1 MKTEERK
8 SMEEGNATDSSSK
21 KGAGAL
27 KGLRIQSLS
36 LWLVAMTLMIS
47 VLIGIGIIQVMK
59 DYYELADRTREYV
72 FSQED
77 ARDLLFGS
85 NYLTDQARLYA
96 VTRDSIYA
104 KAYFT
109 EVHET
114 RRRDLA
120 LEALEGHLRG
130 RNEEVLNASKE
141 AMDLSNALMTLEIH
155 SMKLAALSAG
165 EDMDSLAQEIQDYQL
180 TGEELSWTAEQQADA
195 SVGLM
200 FGEEY
205 RSMKGQ
211 IEEKMSNVTQSV
223 IEICEREQEE
233 SERTMKNALI
243 RQSIYT
249 VLVVILVVISYIMI
263 AILIL
268 RPIRIYVNCIKNN
281 NFLEITGAYEFK
293 YLAATYNNVYEMT
306 KEQQNMLR
314 QKAERD
320 ALTGLL
326 NRQAFEQLKAQL
338 RISTEQLAFLI
349 IDVDVF
355 KSINDTYGHDVGD
368 QALIKVARLLDEN
381 FRKAD
386 YVLRIGGDE
395 FAVIMEK
402 TGPDRKQV
410 ISDKVNAINEILQ
423 HPEDEAVF
431 PKYSVSVGIAFSE
444 KGFHDN
450 LFQETDQALYHTKE
464 NGRCG
469 YTFYDDLKS

>member
-1 MKTEERK
+1 MTEEK
-8 SMEEGNATDSSSK
+8 KTGLPEEKNTGV
-21 KGAGAL
+21 L
-27 KGLRIQSLS
+27 KGFRIQSLS
-36 LWLVAMTLMIS
+36 LWLVAFTLIIS
-47 VLIGIGIIQVMK
+47 VLIGIGIVQVME
-59 DYYELADRTREYV
+59 DYYELAQRTREYV
-72 FSQED
+72 FAQED

-96 VTRDSIYA
+96 VTKDHVYA
-104 KAYFT
+104 EAYFT

-120 LEALEGHLRG
+120 LEALEVHLRE
-130 RNEEVLNASKE
+130 RNEDALNTSKE
-141 AMDLSNALMTLEIH
+141 AMELSNALMVLEIH

-165 EDMDSLAQEIQDYQL
+165 EDMGSLAREIQDYQL
-180 TGEELSWTAEQQADA
+180 TEEELSWTAQQQADA
-195 SVGLM
+195 SMELV

-205 RSMKGQ
+205 RTMKGQ
-211 IEEKMSNVTQSV
+211 IEAKMSDVTRSV
-223 IEICEREQEE
+223 IEICERDQAE
-233 SERTMKNALI
+233 SEGTIKNALI

-249 VLVVILVVISYIMI
+249 VLVVILVIFSYIMI
-263 AILIL
+263 AVLIL

-306 KEQQNMLR
+306 MEQQNMLR
-314 QKAERD
+314 KKAERD

-326 NRQAFEQLKAQL
+326 NRQAFEQLKSQL
-338 RISTEQLAFLI
+338 RISSEPLAFLI

-355 KSINDTYGHDVGD
+355 KSINDNYGHDVGD

-381 FRKAD
+381 FRKVD

-402 TGPDRKQV
+402 TGPDKKPIIRSK
-410 ISDKVNAINEILQ
+410 IEAINEILQ

-444 KGFHDN
+444 KGFYDD
-450 LFQETDQALYHTKE
+450 LFQQTDQALYHTKE

-469 YTFYDDLKS
+469 YTFYDEL

>member
-1 MKTEERK
+1 MTEGKKTGLPEEK
-8 SMEEGNATDSSSK
+8 NT
-21 KGAGAL
+21 GAL
-27 KGLRIQSLS
+27 KGFRIQSLS
-36 LWLVAMTLMIS
+36 LWLVAFTLIIS
-47 VLIGIGIIQVMK
+47 VLIGIGIVQVMK
-59 DYYELADRTREYV
+59 DYYELAQRTREYV
-72 FSQED
+72 FAQED

-96 VTRDSIYA
+96 VTKDHDYA
-104 KAYFT
+104 EAYFT
-109 EVHET
+109 EVHEP

-120 LEALEGHLRG
+120 LEALEVHLRG
-130 RNEEVLNASKE
+130 RNEDALNTSKE
-141 AMDLSNALMTLEIH
+141 AMELSNALMVLEIH

-165 EDMDSLAQEIQDYQL
+165 EDMGSLAREIQDYQL
-180 TGEELSWTAEQQADA
+180 TGEELSWTAQQQADA
-195 SVGLM
+195 SIELV

-205 RSMKGQ
+205 RAMKGQ
-211 IEEKMSNVTQSV
+211 IEAKMSDVTRSV
-223 IEICEREQEE
+223 IEICERDQAE
-233 SERTMKNALI
+233 SEGTMKNALI

-249 VLVVILVVISYIMI
+249 VLVVILVIFSYIMI
-263 AILIL
+263 AVLIL

-306 KEQQNMLR
+306 MEQQNMLR
-314 QKAERD
+314 KKAERD

-326 NRQAFEQLKAQL
+326 NRQAFEQLKSQL
-338 RISTEQLAFLI
+338 RISSEPLAFLI

-355 KSINDTYGHDVGD
+355 KSINDNYGHDVGD

-381 FRKAD
+381 FRKVD

-402 TGPDRKQV
+402 TGPDKKPIIRSK
-410 ISDKVNAINEILQ
+410 IEAINEILQ

-444 KGFHDN
+444 KGFYDD
-450 LFQETDQALYHTKE
+450 LFQQTDQALYHTKE

-469 YTFYDDLKS
+469 YTFYDEL

>member
-1 MKTEERK
+1 MTEEK
-8 SMEEGNATDSSSK
+8 KTGLPEEKNT
-21 KGAGAL
+21 GAL
-27 KGLRIQSLS
+27 KGFRIQSLS
-36 LWLVAMTLMIS
+36 LWLVAFTLIIS
-47 VLIGIGIIQVMK
+47 VLIGIGIVQVMK
-59 DYYELADRTREYV
+59 DYYELAQRTREYV
-72 FSQED
+72 FAQED

-85 NYLTDQARLYA
+85 NYLTDQARLYD
-96 VTRDSIYA
+96 VTKDHVYA
-104 KAYFT
+104 EAYFT

-120 LEALEGHLRG
+120 LEALEVHLRG
-130 RNEEVLNASKE
+130 RNEDALNTSKE
-141 AMDLSNALMTLEIH
+141 AMELSNALMVLEIH

-165 EDMDSLAQEIQDYQL
+165 EDMGSLAREIQDYQL
-180 TGEELSWTAEQQADA
+180 TEEELSWTAQQQADA
-195 SVGLM
+195 SMELV

-205 RSMKGQ
+205 RAMKGQ
-211 IEEKMSNVTQSV
+211 IEAKMSDVTRSV
-223 IEICEREQEE
+223 IEICERDQAE
-233 SERTMKNALI
+233 SEGTMKNALL

-249 VLVVILVVISYIMI
+249 VLVVILVIFSYIMI
-263 AILIL
+263 AVLIL

-306 KEQQNMLR
+306 MEQQNMLR
-314 QKAERD
+314 KKAERD

-326 NRQAFEQLKAQL
+326 NRQAFEQLKSQL
-338 RISTEQLAFLI
+338 RISSEPLAFLI

-355 KSINDTYGHDVGD
+355 KSINDNYGHDVGD

-381 FRKAD
+381 FRKVD

-402 TGPDRKQV
+402 TGPDKKPIIRSK
-410 ISDKVNAINEILQ
+410 IEAINEILQ

-444 KGFHDN
+444 KGFYDD
-450 LFQETDQALYHTKE
+450 LFQQTDQALYHTKE

-469 YTFYDDLKS
+469 YTFYDEL

>member
-1 MKTEERK
+1 MTEEK
-8 SMEEGNATDSSSK
+8 KTGLPEEKNT
-21 KGAGAL
+21 GAL
-27 KGLRIQSLS
+27 KGFRIQSLS
-36 LWLVAMTLMIS
+36 LWLVAFTLIIS
-47 VLIGIGIIQVMK
+47 VLIGIGIVQVMK
-59 DYYELADRTREYV
+59 DYYELAQRTREYV
-72 FSQED
+72 FAQED

-96 VTRDSIYA
+96 VTKDHDYA
-104 KAYFT
+104 EAYFT
-109 EVHET
+109 EVHES

-120 LEALEGHLRG
+120 LEALEVHLRG
-130 RNEEVLNASKE
+130 RNEDALNTSKE
-141 AMDLSNALMTLEIH
+141 AMELSNALMVLEIH

-165 EDMDSLAQEIQDYQL
+165 EDMGSLAREIQDYQL
-180 TGEELSWTAEQQADA
+180 TGEELSWTAQQQADA
-195 SVGLM
+195 SIELV

-205 RSMKGQ
+205 RTMKGQ
-211 IEEKMSNVTQSV
+211 IEAKMSDVTRSV
-223 IEICEREQEE
+223 IEICERDQAE
-233 SERTMKNALI
+233 SEGTMKNALI

-249 VLVVILVVISYIMI
+249 VLVVILVIFSYIMI
-263 AILIL
+263 AVLIL

-306 KEQQNMLR
+306 MEQQNMLR
-314 QKAERD
+314 KKAERD

-326 NRQAFEQLKAQL
+326 NRQAFEQLKSQL
-338 RISTEQLAFLI
+338 RISSEPLAFLI

-355 KSINDTYGHDVGD
+355 KSINDNYGHDVGD

-381 FRKAD
+381 FRKVD

-402 TGPDRKQV
+402 TGPDKKPIIRSK
-410 ISDKVNAINEILQ
+410 IEAINEILQ

-444 KGFHDN
+444 KGFYDD
-450 LFQETDQALYHTKE
+450 LFQQTDQALYHTKE

-469 YTFYDDLKS
+469 YTFYDEL

>member
-1 MKTEERK
+1 MTEEK
-8 SMEEGNATDSSSK
+8 KTGLPEEKNTGV
-21 KGAGAL
+21 L
-27 KGLRIQSLS
+27 KGFRIQSLS
-36 LWLVAMTLMIS
+36 LWLVAFTLIIS
-47 VLIGIGIIQVMK
+47 VLIGIGIVQVMK
-59 DYYELADRTREYV
+59 DYYELAQRTREYV
-72 FSQED
+72 FAQED

-96 VTRDSIYA
+96 VTKDHDYA
-104 KAYFT
+104 EAYFT
-109 EVHET
+109 EVHES

-120 LEALEGHLRG
+120 LEALEVHLRG
-130 RNEEVLNASKE
+130 RNEDALNTSKE
-141 AMDLSNALMTLEIH
+141 AMELSNALMVLEIH

-165 EDMDSLAQEIQDYQL
+165 EDMGSLAREIQDYQL
-180 TGEELSWTAEQQADA
+180 TEEELSWTAQQQADA
-195 SVGLM
+195 SIELV

-205 RSMKGQ
+205 RTMKGQ
-211 IEEKMSNVTQSV
+211 IEAKMSDVTRSV
-223 IEICEREQEE
+223 IEICERDQAE
-233 SERTMKNALI
+233 SEGTMKNALI

-249 VLVVILVVISYIMI
+249 VLVVILVIFSYIMI
-263 AILIL
+263 AVLIL

-306 KEQQNMLR
+306 MEQQNMLR
-314 QKAERD
+314 KKAERD

-326 NRQAFEQLKAQL
+326 NRQAFEQLKSQL
-338 RISTEQLAFLI
+338 RISSEPLAFLI

-355 KSINDTYGHDVGD
+355 KSINDNYGHDVGD

-381 FRKAD
+381 FRKVD

-402 TGPDRKQV
+402 TGPDKKPIIRSK
-410 ISDKVNAINEILQ
+410 IEAINEILQ
-423 HPEDEAVF
+423 HSEDEAVF

-444 KGFHDN
+444 KGFYDD
-450 LFQETDQALYHTKE
+450 LFQQTDQALYHTKE

-469 YTFYDDLKS
+469 YTFYDEL

>member
-1 MKTEERK
+1 MTEEK
-8 SMEEGNATDSSSK
+8 KTGLPEEKNT
-21 KGAGAL
+21 GAL
-27 KGLRIQSLS
+27 KGFRIQSLS
-36 LWLVAMTLMIS
+36 LWLVAFTLIIS
-47 VLIGIGIIQVMK
+47 VLIGIGIVQVMK
-59 DYYELADRTREYV
+59 DYYELAQRTREYV
-72 FSQED
+72 FAQED

-96 VTRDSIYA
+96 VTKDHVYA
-104 KAYFT
+104 EAYFT

-120 LEALEGHLRG
+120 LEALEVHLRE
-130 RNEEVLNASKE
+130 RNEDALNTSKE
-141 AMDLSNALMTLEIH
+141 AMELSNALMVLEIH

-165 EDMDSLAQEIQDYQL
+165 EDMGNLAREIQDYQL
-180 TGEELSWTAEQQADA
+180 TEEELSWTAQQQADA
-195 SVGLM
+195 SMELV

-205 RSMKGQ
+205 RAMKGQ
-211 IEEKMSNVTQSV
+211 IEAKMSDVTQSV
-223 IEICEREQEE
+223 IEICERDQAE
-233 SERTMKNALI
+233 SESTMKNALI

-249 VLVVILVVISYIMI
+249 VLVVILVIFSYIMI
-263 AILIL
+263 AVLIL

-306 KEQQNMLR
+306 MEQQNMLR
-314 QKAERD
+314 KKAERD

-326 NRQAFEQLKAQL
+326 NRQAFEQLKSQL
-338 RISTEQLAFLI
+338 RISSEHLAFLI

-355 KSINDTYGHDVGD
+355 KSINDNYGHDVGD

-381 FRKAD
+381 FRKVD

-402 TGPDRKQV
+402 TGPDKKPIIRSK
-410 ISDKVNAINEILQ
+410 IEAINEILQ

-444 KGFHDN
+444 KGFSDD
-450 LFQETDQALYHTKE
+450 LFQQTDQALYHTKE

-469 YTFYDDLKS
+469 YTFYDEL

>member
-1 MKTEERK
+1 MTEEK
-8 SMEEGNATDSSSK
+8 KTGLPEEKNT
-21 KGAGAL
+21 GAL
-27 KGLRIQSLS
+27 KGFRIQSLS
-36 LWLVAMTLMIS
+36 LWLVAFTLIIS
-47 VLIGIGIIQVMK
+47 VLIGIGIVQVMK
-59 DYYELADRTREYV
+59 DYYELAQRTREYV
-72 FSQED
+72 FAQED

-96 VTRDSIYA
+96 VTKDHDYA
-104 KAYFT
+104 EAYFT
-109 EVHET
+109 EVHES

-120 LEALEGHLRG
+120 LEALEVHLRG
-130 RNEEVLNASKE
+130 RNEDALNTSKE
-141 AMDLSNALMTLEIH
+141 AMELSNALMVLEIH

-165 EDMDSLAQEIQDYQL
+165 EDMGSLAREIQDYQL
-180 TGEELSWTAEQQADA
+180 TEEELSWTAQQQADA
-195 SVGLM
+195 SMELV

-205 RSMKGQ
+205 RAMKGQ
-211 IEEKMSNVTQSV
+211 IEAKMSDVTRSV
-223 IEICEREQEE
+223 IEICERDQAE
-233 SERTMKNALI
+233 SESTMKNALI

-249 VLVVILVVISYIMI
+249 VLVVILVIFSYIMI
-263 AILIL
+263 AVLIL

-306 KEQQNMLR
+306 MEQQNMLR
-314 QKAERD
+314 KKAERD

-326 NRQAFEQLKAQL
+326 NRQAFEQLKSQL
-338 RISTEQLAFLI
+338 RISSEHLAFLI

-355 KSINDTYGHDVGD
+355 KSINDNYGHDVGD

-381 FRKAD
+381 FRKVD

-402 TGPDRKQV
+402 TGPDKKPIIRSK
-410 ISDKVNAINEILQ
+410 IEAINEILQ

-444 KGFHDN
+444 KGFYDD
-450 LFQETDQALYHTKE
+450 LFQQTDQALYHTKE

-469 YTFYDDLKS
+469 YTFYDEL

>member
-1 MKTEERK
+1 MTEEK
-8 SMEEGNATDSSSK
+8 KTGLPEEKNTGV
-21 KGAGAL
+21 L
-27 KGLRIQSLS
+27 KGFRIQSLS
-36 LWLVAMTLMIS
+36 LWLVAFTLIIS
-47 VLIGIGIIQVMK
+47 VLIGIGIVQVME
-59 DYYELADRTREYV
+59 DYYELAQRTREYV
-72 FSQED
+72 FAQED

-96 VTRDSIYA
+96 VTKDHDYA
-104 KAYFT
+104 EAYFT
-109 EVHET
+109 EVHES

-120 LEALEGHLRG
+120 LEALEVHLRG
-130 RNEEVLNASKE
+130 RNEDALNTSKE
-141 AMDLSNALMTLEIH
+141 AMELSNALMVLEIH

-165 EDMDSLAQEIQDYQL
+165 EDMGSLAREIQDYQL
-180 TGEELSWTAEQQADA
+180 TEEELSWTAQQQADA
-195 SVGLM
+195 SIELV

-205 RSMKGQ
+205 RTMKGQ
-211 IEEKMSNVTQSV
+211 IEAKMSDVTRSV
-223 IEICEREQEE
+223 IEICERDQAE
-233 SERTMKNALI
+233 SEGTMKNALL

-249 VLVVILVVISYIMI
+249 VLVVILVIFSYIMI
-263 AILIL
+263 AVLIL

-306 KEQQNMLR
+306 MEQQNMLR
-314 QKAERD
+314 KKAERD

-326 NRQAFEQLKAQL
+326 NRQAFEQLKSQL
-338 RISTEQLAFLI
+338 RISSEPLAFLI

-355 KSINDTYGHDVGD
+355 KSINDNYGHDVGD

-381 FRKAD
+381 FRKVD

-402 TGPDRKQV
+402 TGPDKKPIIRSK
-410 ISDKVNAINEILQ
+410 IEAINEILQ
-423 HPEDEAVF
+423 HSEDEAVF

-444 KGFHDN
+444 KGFYDD
-450 LFQETDQALYHTKE
+450 LFQQTDQALYHTKE

-469 YTFYDDLKS
+469 YTFYDEL

>member
-1 MKTEERK
+1 MTEEK
-8 SMEEGNATDSSSK
+8 KTGLPEEKNTGV
-21 KGAGAL
+21 L
-27 KGLRIQSLS
+27 KGFRILSLS
-36 LWLVAMTLMIS
+36 LWLVAFTLIIS
-47 VLIGIGIIQVMK
+47 VLIGIGIVQVMK
-59 DYYELADRTREYV
+59 DYYELAQRTREYV
-72 FSQED
+72 FAQED

-96 VTRDSIYA
+96 VTKDHVYA
-104 KAYFT
+104 EAYFT

-120 LEALEGHLRG
+120 LEALEVHLRE
-130 RNEEVLNASKE
+130 RNEDALNTSKE
-141 AMDLSNALMTLEIH
+141 AMELSNALMVLEIH

-165 EDMDSLAQEIQDYQL
+165 EDMGSLAREIQDYQL
-180 TGEELSWTAEQQADA
+180 TEEELSWTAQQQADA
-195 SVGLM
+195 SMELV

-205 RSMKGQ
+205 RAMKGQ
-211 IEEKMSNVTQSV
+211 IEAKMSDVTRSV
-223 IEICEREQEE
+223 IEICERDQAE
-233 SERTMKNALI
+233 SESTMKNALI

-249 VLVVILVVISYIMI
+249 VLVVILVIFSYIMI
-263 AILIL
+263 AVLIL

-306 KEQQNMLR
+306 MEQQNMLR
-314 QKAERD
+314 KKAERD

-326 NRQAFEQLKAQL
+326 NRQAFEQLKSQL
-338 RISTEQLAFLI
+338 RISSEHLAFLI

-355 KSINDTYGHDVGD
+355 KSINDNYGHDVGD

-381 FRKAD
+381 FRKVD

-402 TGPDRKQV
+402 TGPDKKPIIRSK
-410 ISDKVNAINEILQ
+410 IEAINEILQ

-444 KGFHDN
+444 KGFSDD
-450 LFQETDQALYHTKE
+450 LFQQTDQALYHTKE

-469 YTFYDDLKS
+469 YTFYDEL

>member
-1 MKTEERK
+1 MTEEK
-8 SMEEGNATDSSSK
+8 KTGLPEEKNT
-21 KGAGAL
+21 GAL
-27 KGLRIQSLS
+27 KGFRIQSLS
-36 LWLVAMTLMIS
+36 LWLVAFTLIIS
-47 VLIGIGIIQVMK
+47 VLIGIGIVQVMK
-59 DYYELADRTREYV
+59 DYYELAQRTREYV
-72 FSQED
+72 FAQED

-96 VTRDSIYA
+96 VTKDHDYA
-104 KAYFT
+104 EAYFT
-109 EVHET
+109 EVHES

-120 LEALEGHLRG
+120 LEALEVHLRG
-130 RNEEVLNASKE
+130 RNEDALNTSKE
-141 AMDLSNALMTLEIH
+141 AMELSNALMVLEIH

-165 EDMDSLAQEIQDYQL
+165 EDMGSLAREIQDYQL
-180 TGEELSWTAEQQADA
+180 TGEELSWTAQQQADA
-195 SVGLM
+195 SIELV

-205 RSMKGQ
+205 RAMKGQ
-211 IEEKMSNVTQSV
+211 IEAKMSDVTRSV
-223 IEICEREQEE
+223 IEICERDQAE
-233 SERTMKNALI
+233 SESTMKNALI

-249 VLVVILVVISYIMI
+249 VLVVILVIFSYIMI
-263 AILIL
+263 AVLIL

-306 KEQQNMLR
+306 MEQQNMLR
-314 QKAERD
+314 KKAERD

-326 NRQAFEQLKAQL
+326 NRQAFEQLKSQL
-338 RISTEQLAFLI
+338 RISSEPLAFLI

-355 KSINDTYGHDVGD
+355 KSINDNYGHDVGD

-381 FRKAD
+381 FRKVD

-402 TGPDRKQV
+402 TGPDKKPIIRSK
-410 ISDKVNAINEILQ
+410 IEAINEILQ

-444 KGFHDN
+444 KGFYDD
-450 LFQETDQALYHTKE
+450 LFQQTDQALYHTKE

-469 YTFYDDLKS
+469 YTFYDEL

>member
-1 MKTEERK
+1 MTEEK
-8 SMEEGNATDSSSK
+8 KTGLPEEKNT
-21 KGAGAL
+21 GAL
-27 KGLRIQSLS
+27 KGFRIQSLS
-36 LWLVAMTLMIS
+36 LWLVAFTLIIS
-47 VLIGIGIIQVMK
+47 VLIGIGIVQVME
-59 DYYELADRTREYV
+59 DYYELAQRTREYV
-72 FSQED
+72 FAQED

-96 VTRDSIYA
+96 VTKDHDYA
-104 KAYFT
+104 EAYFT
-109 EVHET
+109 EVHES

-120 LEALEGHLRG
+120 LEALEVHLRG
-130 RNEEVLNASKE
+130 RNEDALNTSKE
-141 AMDLSNALMTLEIH
+141 AMELSNALMVLEIH

-165 EDMDSLAQEIQDYQL
+165 EDMGSLAREIQDYQL
-180 TGEELSWTAEQQADA
+180 TEEELSWTAQQQADA
-195 SVGLM
+195 SIELV

-205 RSMKGQ
+205 RTMKGQ
-211 IEEKMSNVTQSV
+211 IEAKMSDVTRSV
-223 IEICEREQEE
+223 IEICERDQAE
-233 SERTMKNALI
+233 SEGTMKNALL

-249 VLVVILVVISYIMI
+249 VLVVILVIFSYIMI
-263 AILIL
+263 AVLIL

-306 KEQQNMLR
+306 MEQQNMLR
-314 QKAERD
+314 KKAERD

-326 NRQAFEQLKAQL
+326 NRQAFEQLKSQL
-338 RISTEQLAFLI
+338 RISSEPLAFLI

-355 KSINDTYGHDVGD
+355 KSINDNYGHDVGD

-381 FRKAD
+381 FRKVD

-402 TGPDRKQV
+402 TGPDKKPIIRSK
-410 ISDKVNAINEILQ
+410 IEAINEILQ

-444 KGFHDN
+444 KGFYDD
-450 LFQETDQALYHTKE
+450 LFQQTDQALYHTKE

-469 YTFYDDLKS
+469 YTFYDEL

>member
-1 MKTEERK
+1 MTEEK
-8 SMEEGNATDSSSK
+8 KTGLPEEKNT
-21 KGAGAL
+21 GAL
-27 KGLRIQSLS
+27 KGFRIQSLS
-36 LWLVAMTLMIS
+36 LWLVAFTLIIS
-47 VLIGIGIIQVMK
+47 VLIGIGIVQVMK
-59 DYYELADRTREYV
+59 DYYELAQRTREYV
-72 FSQED
+72 FAQED

-96 VTRDSIYA
+96 VTKDHVYA
-104 KAYFT
+104 EAYFT
-109 EVHET
+109 EVHES

-120 LEALEGHLRG
+120 LEALEVHLRG
-130 RNEEVLNASKE
+130 RNEDALNTSKE
-141 AMDLSNALMTLEIH
+141 AMELSNALMVLEIH

-165 EDMDSLAQEIQDYQL
+165 EDMGSLAREIQDYQL
-180 TGEELSWTAEQQADA
+180 TEEELSWTAQQQADA
-195 SVGLM
+195 SIELV

-205 RSMKGQ
+205 RTMKGQ
-211 IEEKMSNVTQSV
+211 IEAKMSDVTRSV
-223 IEICEREQEE
+223 IEICERDQAE
-233 SERTMKNALI
+233 SEGTMKNALI

-249 VLVVILVVISYIMI
+249 VLVVILVIFSYIMI
-263 AILIL
+263 AVLIL

-306 KEQQNMLR
+306 MEQQNMLR
-314 QKAERD
+314 KKAERD

-326 NRQAFEQLKAQL
+326 NRQAFEQLKSQL
-338 RISTEQLAFLI
+338 RISSEPLAFLI

-355 KSINDTYGHDVGD
+355 KSINDNYGHDVGD

-381 FRKAD
+381 FRKVD

-402 TGPDRKQV
+402 TGPDKKPIIRSK
-410 ISDKVNAINEILQ
+410 IEAINEILQ

-444 KGFHDN
+444 KGFSDD
-450 LFQETDQALYHTKE
+450 LFQQTDQALYHTKE

-469 YTFYDDLKS
+469 YTFYDEL

>member
-1 MKTEERK
+1 MTEEK
-8 SMEEGNATDSSSK
+8 KTGLPEEKNTGV
-21 KGAGAL
+21 L
-27 KGLRIQSLS
+27 KGFRIQSLS
-36 LWLVAMTLMIS
+36 LWLVAFTLIIS
-47 VLIGIGIIQVMK
+47 VLIGIGIVQVME
-59 DYYELADRTREYV
+59 DYYELAQRTREYV
-72 FSQED
+72 FAQED

-96 VTRDSIYA
+96 VTKDHDYA
-104 KAYFT
+104 EAYFT
-109 EVHET
+109 EVHES

-120 LEALEGHLRG
+120 LEALEVHLRG
-130 RNEEVLNASKE
+130 RNEDALNTSKE
-141 AMDLSNALMTLEIH
+141 AMELSNALMVLEIH

-165 EDMDSLAQEIQDYQL
+165 EDMGSLAWEIQDYPL
-180 TGEELSWTAEQQADA
+180 TEEELSWTAQQQADA
-195 SVGLM
+195 SIELV

-205 RSMKGQ
+205 RTMKGQ
-211 IEEKMSNVTQSV
+211 IEAKMSDVTRSV
-223 IEICEREQEE
+223 IEICERDQAE
-233 SERTMKNALI
+233 SEGTMKNALL

-249 VLVVILVVISYIMI
+249 VLVVILVIFSYIMI
-263 AILIL
+263 AVLIL

-306 KEQQNMLR
+306 MEQQNMLR
-314 QKAERD
+314 KKAERD

-326 NRQAFEQLKAQL
+326 NRQAFEQLKSQL
-338 RISTEQLAFLI
+338 RISSEPLAFLI

-355 KSINDTYGHDVGD
+355 KSINDNYGHDVGD

-381 FRKAD
+381 FRKVD

-402 TGPDRKQV
+402 TGPDKKPIIRSK
-410 ISDKVNAINEILQ
+410 IEAINEILQ

-444 KGFHDN
+444 KGFYDD
-450 LFQETDQALYHTKE
+450 LFQQTDQALYHTKE

-469 YTFYDDLKS
+469 YTFYDEL

>member
-1 MKTEERK
+1 MTEEK
-8 SMEEGNATDSSSK
+8 KTGLPEEKNT
-21 KGAGAL
+21 GAL
-27 KGLRIQSLS
+27 KGFRIQSLS
-36 LWLVAMTLMIS
+36 LWLVAFTLIIS
-47 VLIGIGIIQVMK
+47 VLIGIGIVQVMK
-59 DYYELADRTREYV
+59 DYYELAQRTREYV
-72 FSQED
+72 FAQED

-96 VTRDSIYA
+96 VTKDHVYA
-104 KAYFT
+104 EAYFT

-120 LEALEGHLRG
+120 LEALEVHLRE
-130 RNEEVLNASKE
+130 RNEDALNTSKE
-141 AMDLSNALMTLEIH
+141 AMELSNALMVLEIH

-165 EDMDSLAQEIQDYQL
+165 EDMGSLAREIQDYPL
-180 TGEELSWTAEQQADA
+180 TEEELSWTAQQQADA
-195 SVGLM
+195 SMELV

-205 RSMKGQ
+205 RAMKGQ
-211 IEEKMSNVTQSV
+211 IEAKMSDVTRSV
-223 IEICEREQEE
+223 IEICERDQAE
-233 SERTMKNALI
+233 SENTMKNALI

-249 VLVVILVVISYIMI
+249 VLVVILVIFSYIMI
-263 AILIL
+263 AVLIL

-306 KEQQNMLR
+306 MEQQNMLR
-314 QKAERD
+314 KKAERD

-326 NRQAFEQLKAQL
+326 NRQAFEQLKSQL
-338 RISTEQLAFLI
+338 RISSEPLAFLI

-355 KSINDTYGHDVGD
+355 KSINDNYGHDVGD

-381 FRKAD
+381 FRKVD

-402 TGPDRKQV
+402 TGPDKKP
-410 ISDKVNAINEILQ
+410 IICSKIEAINEILQ

-444 KGFHDN
+444 KGFSDD
-450 LFQETDQALYHTKE
+450 LFQQTDQALYHTKE

-469 YTFYDDLKS
+469 YTFYDEL

>member
-1 MKTEERK
+1 MTEEK
-8 SMEEGNATDSSSK
+8 KTGLPEEKNT
-21 KGAGAL
+21 GAL
-27 KGLRIQSLS
+27 KGFRIQSLS
-36 LWLVAMTLMIS
+36 LWLVAFTLIIS
-47 VLIGIGIIQVMK
+47 VLIGIGIVQVMK
-59 DYYELADRTREYV
+59 DYYELAQRTREYV
-72 FSQED
+72 FAQED

-96 VTRDSIYA
+96 VTKDHVYA
-104 KAYFT
+104 EAYFT

-120 LEALEGHLRG
+120 LEALEVHLRE
-130 RNEEVLNASKE
+130 RNEDALNTSKE
-141 AMDLSNALMTLEIH
+141 AMELSNALMVLEIH

-165 EDMDSLAQEIQDYQL
+165 EDMGSLAREIQDYQL
-180 TGEELSWTAEQQADA
+180 TEEELSWTAQQQADA
-195 SVGLM
+195 SMELV

-205 RSMKGQ
+205 RAMKGQ
-211 IEEKMSNVTQSV
+211 IEAKMSDVTRSV
-223 IEICEREQEE
+223 IEICERDQAE
-233 SERTMKNALI
+233 SESTMKNALI

-249 VLVVILVVISYIMI
+249 VLVVILVIFSYIMI
-263 AILIL
+263 AVLIL

-306 KEQQNMLR
+306 MEQQNMLR
-314 QKAERD
+314 KKAERD

-326 NRQAFEQLKAQL
+326 NRQAFEQLKSQL
-338 RISTEQLAFLI
+338 RISSEHLAFLI

-355 KSINDTYGHDVGD
+355 KSINDNYGHDVGD

-381 FRKAD
+381 FRKVD

-402 TGPDRKQV
+402 TGPDKKPIIRSK
-410 ISDKVNAINEILQ
+410 IEAINEILQ

-444 KGFHDN
+444 KGFSDD
-450 LFQETDQALYHTKE
+450 LFQQTDQALYHTKE

-469 YTFYDDLKS
+469 YTFYDEL

>member
-1 MKTEERK
+1 MTEEK
-8 SMEEGNATDSSSK
+8 KTGLPEEKNT
-21 KGAGAL
+21 GAL
-27 KGLRIQSLS
+27 KGFRIQSLS
-36 LWLVAMTLMIS
+36 LWLVAFTLIIS
-47 VLIGIGIIQVMK
+47 VLIGIGIVQVMK
-59 DYYELADRTREYV
+59 DYYELAQRTREYV
-72 FSQED
+72 FAQED

-96 VTRDSIYA
+96 VTKDHDYA
-104 KAYFT
+104 EAYFT
-109 EVHET
+109 EVHES

-120 LEALEGHLRG
+120 LEALEVHLRG
-130 RNEEVLNASKE
+130 RNEDALNTSKE
-141 AMDLSNALMTLEIH
+141 AMELSNALMVLEIH

-165 EDMDSLAQEIQDYQL
+165 EDMGSLAREIQDYQL
-180 TGEELSWTAEQQADA
+180 TEEELSWTAQQQADA
-195 SVGLM
+195 SIELV

-205 RSMKGQ
+205 RTMKGQ
-211 IEEKMSNVTQSV
+211 IEAKMSDVTRSV
-223 IEICEREQEE
+223 IEICERDQAE
-233 SERTMKNALI
+233 SEGTMKNALL

-249 VLVVILVVISYIMI
+249 VLVVILVIFSYIMI
-263 AILIL
+263 AVLIL

-306 KEQQNMLR
+306 MEQQNMLR
-314 QKAERD
+314 KKAERD

-326 NRQAFEQLKAQL
+326 NRQAFEQLKSQL
-338 RISTEQLAFLI
+338 RISSEPLAFLI

-355 KSINDTYGHDVGD
+355 KSINDNYGHDVGD

-381 FRKAD
+381 FRKVD

-402 TGPDRKQV
+402 TGPDKKPIIRSK
-410 ISDKVNAINEILQ
+410 IEAINEILQ

-444 KGFHDN
+444 KGFSDD
-450 LFQETDQALYHTKE
+450 LFQQTDQALYHTKE

-469 YTFYDDLKS
+469 YTFYDEL

>member
-1 MKTEERK
+1 MTEEK
-8 SMEEGNATDSSSK
+8 KTGLPEEKNT
-21 KGAGAL
+21 GAL
-27 KGLRIQSLS
+27 KGFRIQSLS
-36 LWLVAMTLMIS
+36 LWLVAFTLIIS
-47 VLIGIGIIQVMK
+47 VLIGIGIVQVMK
-59 DYYELADRTREYV
+59 DYYELAQRTREYV
-72 FSQED
+72 FAQED

-96 VTRDSIYA
+96 VTKDHDYA
-104 KAYFT
+104 EAYFT
-109 EVHET
+109 EVHES

-120 LEALEGHLRG
+120 LEALEVHLRG
-130 RNEEVLNASKE
+130 RNEDALNTSKE
-141 AMDLSNALMTLEIH
+141 AMELSNALMVLEIH

-165 EDMDSLAQEIQDYQL
+165 EDMGSLAREIQDYPL
-180 TGEELSWTAEQQADA
+180 TEEELSWTAQQQADA
-195 SVGLM
+195 SMELV

-205 RSMKGQ
+205 RTMKGQ
-211 IEEKMSNVTQSV
+211 IEAKMSDVTRSV
-223 IEICEREQEE
+223 IEICERDQAE
-233 SERTMKNALI
+233 SEGTMKNALI

-249 VLVVILVVISYIMI
+249 VLVVILVIFSYIMI
-263 AILIL
+263 AVLIL

-306 KEQQNMLR
+306 MEQQNMLR
-314 QKAERD
+314 KKAERD

-326 NRQAFEQLKAQL
+326 NRQAFEQLKSQL
-338 RISTEQLAFLI
+338 RISSEPLAFLI

-355 KSINDTYGHDVGD
+355 KSINDNYGHDVGD

-381 FRKAD
+381 FRKVD

-402 TGPDRKQV
+402 TGPDKKPIIRSK
-410 ISDKVNAINEILQ
+410 IEAINEILQ

-444 KGFHDN
+444 KGFYDD
-450 LFQETDQALYHTKE
+450 LFQQTDQALYHTKE

-469 YTFYDDLKS
+469 YTFYDEL

>member
-1 MKTEERK
+1 MTEEK
-8 SMEEGNATDSSSK
+8 KTGLPEEKNT
-21 KGAGAL
+21 GAL
-27 KGLRIQSLS
+27 KGFRIQSLS
-36 LWLVAMTLMIS
+36 LWLVAFTLIIS
-47 VLIGIGIIQVMK
+47 VLIGIGIVQVMK
-59 DYYELADRTREYV
+59 DYYELAQRTREYV
-72 FSQED
+72 FAQED

-96 VTRDSIYA
+96 VTKDHDYA
-104 KAYFT
+104 EAYFT
-109 EVHET
+109 EVHES

-120 LEALEGHLRG
+120 LEALEVHLRG
-130 RNEEVLNASKE
+130 RNEDALNTSKE
-141 AMDLSNALMTLEIH
+141 AMELSSALMVLEIH

-165 EDMDSLAQEIQDYQL
+165 EDMGSLAREIQDYQL
-180 TGEELSWTAEQQADA
+180 TEEELSWTAQQQADA
-195 SVGLM
+195 SIELV

-205 RSMKGQ
+205 RTMKGQ
-211 IEEKMSNVTQSV
+211 IEAKMSDVTRSV
-223 IEICEREQEE
+223 IEICERDQAE
-233 SERTMKNALI
+233 SESTMKNALL

-249 VLVVILVVISYIMI
+249 VLVVILVIFSYIMI
-263 AILIL
+263 AVLIL

-306 KEQQNMLR
+306 MEQQNMLR
-314 QKAERD
+314 KKAERD

-326 NRQAFEQLKAQL
+326 NRQAFEQLKSQL
-338 RISTEQLAFLI
+338 RISSEPLAFLI

-355 KSINDTYGHDVGD
+355 KSINDNYGHDVGD

-381 FRKAD
+381 FRKVD

-402 TGPDRKQV
+402 TGPDKKPIIRSK
-410 ISDKVNAINEILQ
+410 IEAINEILQ

-444 KGFHDN
+444 KGFYDD
-450 LFQETDQALYHTKE
+450 LFQQTDQALYHTKE

-469 YTFYDDLKS
+469 YTFYDEL

>member
-1 MKTEERK
+1 MTEEK
-8 SMEEGNATDSSSK
+8 KTGLPEEKNT
-21 KGAGAL
+21 GAL
-27 KGLRIQSLS
+27 KGFRIQSLS
-36 LWLVAMTLMIS
+36 LWLVAFTLIIS
-47 VLIGIGIIQVMK
+47 VLIGIGIVQVMK
-59 DYYELADRTREYV
+59 DYYELAQRTREYV
-72 FSQED
+72 FAQED

-96 VTRDSIYA
+96 VTKDHDYA
-104 KAYFT
+104 EAYFT

-120 LEALEGHLRG
+120 LEALEVHLRE
-130 RNEEVLNASKE
+130 RNEDALNTSKE
-141 AMDLSNALMTLEIH
+141 AMELSNALMVLEIH

-165 EDMDSLAQEIQDYQL
+165 EDMGSLAREIQDYQL
-180 TGEELSWTAEQQADA
+180 TEEELSWTAQQQADA
-195 SVGLM
+195 SMELV

-205 RSMKGQ
+205 RAMKGQ
-211 IEEKMSNVTQSV
+211 IEAKMSDVTRSV
-223 IEICEREQEE
+223 IEICERDQAE
-233 SERTMKNALI
+233 SESTMKNALI

-249 VLVVILVVISYIMI
+249 VLVVILVIFSYIMI
-263 AILIL
+263 AVLIL

-306 KEQQNMLR
+306 MEQQNMLR
-314 QKAERD
+314 KKAERD

-326 NRQAFEQLKAQL
+326 NRQAFEQLKSQL
-338 RISTEQLAFLI
+338 RISSEHLAFLI

-355 KSINDTYGHDVGD
+355 KSINDNYGHDVGD

-381 FRKAD
+381 FRKVD

-402 TGPDRKQV
+402 TGPDKKPIIRSK
-410 ISDKVNAINEILQ
+410 IEAINEILQ

-444 KGFHDN
+444 KGFYDD
-450 LFQETDQALYHTKE
+450 LFQQTDQALYHTKE

-469 YTFYDDLKS
+469 YTFYDEL

>member
-1 MKTEERK
+1 MTEEK
-8 SMEEGNATDSSSK
+8 KTGLPEEKNT
-21 KGAGAL
+21 GAL
-27 KGLRIQSLS
+27 KGFRIQSLS
-36 LWLVAMTLMIS
+36 LWLVAFTLIIS
-47 VLIGIGIIQVMK
+47 VLIGIGIVQVMK
-59 DYYELADRTREYV
+59 DYYELAQRTREYV
-72 FSQED
+72 FAQED

-96 VTRDSIYA
+96 VTKDHVYA
-104 KAYFT
+104 EAYFT

-120 LEALEGHLRG
+120 LEALEVHLRE
-130 RNEEVLNASKE
+130 RNEDALNTSKE
-141 AMDLSNALMTLEIH
+141 AMELSNALMVLEIH

-165 EDMDSLAQEIQDYQL
+165 EDMGSLAREIQDYQL
-180 TGEELSWTAEQQADA
+180 TEEELSWTAQQQADA
-195 SVGLM
+195 SMELV

-205 RSMKGQ
+205 RAMKGQ
-211 IEEKMSNVTQSV
+211 IEAKMSDVTRSV
-223 IEICEREQEE
+223 IEICERDQAE
-233 SERTMKNALI
+233 SESTMKNALI

-249 VLVVILVVISYIMI
+249 VLVVILVIFSYIMI
-263 AILIL
+263 AVLIL

-306 KEQQNMLR
+306 MEQQNMLR
-314 QKAERD
+314 KKAERD

-326 NRQAFEQLKAQL
+326 NRQAFEQLKSQL
-338 RISTEQLAFLI
+338 RISSEHLAFLI

-355 KSINDTYGHDVGD
+355 KSINDNYGHDVGD

-381 FRKAD
+381 FRKVD

-402 TGPDRKQV
+402 TGPDKKPIIRSK
-410 ISDKVNAINEILQ
+410 IEAINEILQ

-431 PKYSVSVGIAFSE
+431 PKYSVSVGIAFTE
-444 KGFHDN
+444 KGFSDE
-450 LFQETDQALYHTKE
+450 LFQQTDQALYHTKE

-469 YTFYDDLKS
+469 YTFYDEL

>member
-1 MKTEERK
+1 MTEEK
-8 SMEEGNATDSSSK
+8 KTGLPEEKNTGV
-21 KGAGAL
+21 L
-27 KGLRIQSLS
+27 KGFRIQSLS
-36 LWLVAMTLMIS
+36 LWLVAFTLIIS
-47 VLIGIGIIQVMK
+47 VLIGIGIVQVMK
-59 DYYELADRTREYV
+59 DYYELAQRTREYV
-72 FSQED
+72 FAQED

-96 VTRDSIYA
+96 VTKDHDYA
-104 KAYFT
+104 EAYFT
-109 EVHET
+109 EVHES

-120 LEALEGHLRG
+120 LEALEVHLRG
-130 RNEEVLNASKE
+130 RNEDALNTSKE
-141 AMDLSNALMTLEIH
+141 AMELSNALMVLEIH

-165 EDMDSLAQEIQDYQL
+165 EDMGSLAREIQDYQL
-180 TGEELSWTAEQQADA
+180 TEEELSWTAQQQADA
-195 SVGLM
+195 SMELV

-205 RSMKGQ
+205 RTMKGQ
-211 IEEKMSNVTQSV
+211 IEAKMSDVTRSV
-223 IEICEREQEE
+223 IEICERDQAE
-233 SERTMKNALI
+233 SEGTMKNALI

-249 VLVVILVVISYIMI
+249 VLVVILVIFSYIMI
-263 AILIL
+263 AVLIL

-306 KEQQNMLR
+306 MEQQNMLR
-314 QKAERD
+314 KKAERD

-326 NRQAFEQLKAQL
+326 NRQAFEQLKSQL
-338 RISTEQLAFLI
+338 RISSEPLAFLI

-355 KSINDTYGHDVGD
+355 KSINDNYGHDVGD

-381 FRKAD
+381 FRKVD

-402 TGPDRKQV
+402 TGPDKKPIIRSK
-410 ISDKVNAINEILQ
+410 IEAINEILQ

-444 KGFHDN
+444 KGFYDD
-450 LFQETDQALYHTKE
+450 LFQQTDQALYHTKE

-469 YTFYDDLKS
+469 YTFYDEL

>member
-1 MKTEERK
+1 MTEEK
-8 SMEEGNATDSSSK
+8 KTGLPEEKNT
-21 KGAGAL
+21 GAL
-27 KGLRIQSLS
+27 KGFRIQSLS
-36 LWLVAMTLMIS
+36 LWLVAFTLIIS
-47 VLIGIGIIQVMK
+47 VLIGIGIVQVMK
-59 DYYELADRTREYV
+59 DYYELAQRTREYV
-72 FSQED
+72 FAQED

-96 VTRDSIYA
+96 VTKDHDYA
-104 KAYFT
+104 EAYFT

-120 LEALEGHLRG
+120 LEALEVHLRE
-130 RNEEVLNASKE
+130 RNEDALNTSKE
-141 AMDLSNALMTLEIH
+141 AMELSNALMVLEIH

-165 EDMDSLAQEIQDYQL
+165 EDMGSLAREIQDYQL
-180 TGEELSWTAEQQADA
+180 TEEELSWTAQQQADA
-195 SVGLM
+195 SIELV

-205 RSMKGQ
+205 RTMKGQ
-211 IEEKMSNVTQSV
+211 IEAKMSDVTRSV
-223 IEICEREQEE
+223 IEICERDQAE
-233 SERTMKNALI
+233 SESTMKNALI

-249 VLVVILVVISYIMI
+249 VLVVILVIFSYIMI
-263 AILIL
+263 AVLIL

-306 KEQQNMLR
+306 MEQQNMLR
-314 QKAERD
+314 KKAERD

-326 NRQAFEQLKAQL
+326 NRQAFEQLKSQL
-338 RISTEQLAFLI
+338 RISSEPLAFLI

-355 KSINDTYGHDVGD
+355 KSINDNYGHDVGD

-381 FRKAD
+381 FRKVD

-402 TGPDRKQV
+402 TGPDKKPIIRSK
-410 ISDKVNAINEILQ
+410 IEAINEILQ

-444 KGFHDN
+444 KGFYDD
-450 LFQETDQALYHTKE
+450 LFQQTDQALYHTKE

-469 YTFYDDLKS
+469 YTFYDEL

>member
-1 MKTEERK
+1 MTEEK
-8 SMEEGNATDSSSK
+8 KTGLPEEKNT
-21 KGAGAL
+21 GAL
-27 KGLRIQSLS
+27 KGFRIQSLS
-36 LWLVAMTLMIS
+36 LWLVAFTLIIS
-47 VLIGIGIIQVMK
+47 VLIGIGIVQVMK
-59 DYYELADRTREYV
+59 DYYELAQRTREYV
-72 FSQED
+72 FAQED

-96 VTRDSIYA
+96 VTKDHDYA
-104 KAYFT
+104 EAYFT
-109 EVHET
+109 EVHES

-120 LEALEGHLRG
+120 LEALEVHLRG
-130 RNEEVLNASKE
+130 RNEDALNTSKE
-141 AMDLSNALMTLEIH
+141 AMELSNALMVLEIH

-165 EDMDSLAQEIQDYQL
+165 EDMGSLAREIQDYQL
-180 TGEELSWTAEQQADA
+180 TEEELSWTAQQQADA
-195 SVGLM
+195 SMELV

-205 RSMKGQ
+205 RTMKGQ
-211 IEEKMSNVTQSV
+211 IEAKMSDVTRSV
-223 IEICEREQEE
+223 IEICERDQAE
-233 SERTMKNALI
+233 SEGTMKNALI

-249 VLVVILVVISYIMI
+249 VLVVILVIFSYIMI
-263 AILIL
+263 AVLIL

-306 KEQQNMLR
+306 MEQQNMLR
-314 QKAERD
+314 KKAERD

-326 NRQAFEQLKAQL
+326 NRQAFEQLKSQL
-338 RISTEQLAFLI
+338 RISSEPLAFLI

-355 KSINDTYGHDVGD
+355 KSINDNYGHDVGD

-381 FRKAD
+381 FRKVD

-402 TGPDRKQV
+402 TGPDKKPIIRSK
-410 ISDKVNAINEILQ
+410 IEAINEILQ

-444 KGFHDN
+444 KGFYDD
-450 LFQETDQALYHTKE
+450 LFQQTDQALYHTKE

-469 YTFYDDLKS
+469 YTFYDEL

>member
-1 MKTEERK
+1 MTEEK
-8 SMEEGNATDSSSK
+8 KTGLPEEKNTGV
-21 KGAGAL
+21 L
-27 KGLRIQSLS
+27 KGFRIQSLS
-36 LWLVAMTLMIS
+36 LWLVAFTLIIS
-47 VLIGIGIIQVMK
+47 VLIGIGIVQVME
-59 DYYELADRTREYV
+59 DYYELAQRTREYV
-72 FSQED
+72 FAQED

-96 VTRDSIYA
+96 VTKDHDYA
-104 KAYFT
+104 EAYFT
-109 EVHET
+109 EVHES

-120 LEALEGHLRG
+120 LEALEVHLRG
-130 RNEEVLNASKE
+130 RNEDALNTSKE
-141 AMDLSNALMTLEIH
+141 AMELSNALMVLEIH

-165 EDMDSLAQEIQDYQL
+165 EDMGSLAREIQDYPL
-180 TGEELSWTAEQQADA
+180 TEEELSWTAQQQADA
-195 SVGLM
+195 SMELV

-205 RSMKGQ
+205 RTMKGQ
-211 IEEKMSNVTQSV
+211 IEAKMSDVTRSV
-223 IEICEREQEE
+223 IEICERDQAE
-233 SERTMKNALI
+233 SEGTMKNALI

-249 VLVVILVVISYIMI
+249 VLVVILVIFSYIMI
-263 AILIL
+263 AVLIL

-306 KEQQNMLR
+306 MEQQNMLR
-314 QKAERD
+314 KKAERD

-326 NRQAFEQLKAQL
+326 NRQAFEQLKSQL
-338 RISTEQLAFLI
+338 RISSEPLAFLI

-355 KSINDTYGHDVGD
+355 KSINDNYGHDVGD

-381 FRKAD
+381 FRKVD

-402 TGPDRKQV
+402 TGPDKKPIIRSK
-410 ISDKVNAINEILQ
+410 IEAINEILQ

-444 KGFHDN
+444 KGFYDD
-450 LFQETDQALYHTKE
+450 LFQQTDQALYHTKE

-469 YTFYDDLKS
+469 YTFYDEL

>member
-1 MKTEERK
+1 MTEEK
-8 SMEEGNATDSSSK
+8 KTGLPEEKNT
-21 KGAGAL
+21 GAL
-27 KGLRIQSLS
+27 KGFRIQSLS
-36 LWLVAMTLMIS
+36 LWLVAFTLIIS
-47 VLIGIGIIQVMK
+47 VLIGIGIVQVMK
-59 DYYELADRTREYV
+59 DYYELAQRTREYV
-72 FSQED
+72 FAQED

-96 VTRDSIYA
+96 VTKDHVYA
-104 KAYFT
+104 EAYFT
-109 EVHET
+109 EVHES

-120 LEALEGHLRG
+120 LEALEVHLRG
-130 RNEEVLNASKE
+130 RNEDALNTSKE
-141 AMDLSNALMTLEIH
+141 AMELSNALMVLEIH

-165 EDMDSLAQEIQDYQL
+165 EDMGSLAREIQDYQL
-180 TGEELSWTAEQQADA
+180 TEEELSWTAQQQADA
-195 SVGLM
+195 SMELV

-205 RSMKGQ
+205 RTMKGQ
-211 IEEKMSNVTQSV
+211 IEAKMSDVTRSV
-223 IEICEREQEE
+223 IEICERDQAE
-233 SERTMKNALI
+233 SEGTMKNALI

-249 VLVVILVVISYIMI
+249 VLVVILVIFSYIMI
-263 AILIL
+263 AVLIL

-306 KEQQNMLR
+306 MEQQNMLR
-314 QKAERD
+314 KKAERD

-326 NRQAFEQLKAQL
+326 NRQAFEQLKSQL
-338 RISTEQLAFLI
+338 RISSEPLAFLI

-355 KSINDTYGHDVGD
+355 KSINDNYGHDVGD

-381 FRKAD
+381 FRKVD

-402 TGPDRKQV
+402 TGPDKKPIIRSK
-410 ISDKVNAINEILQ
+410 IEAINEILQ

-444 KGFHDN
+444 KGFSDD
-450 LFQETDQALYHTKE
+450 LFQQTDQALYHTKE

-469 YTFYDDLKS
+469 YTFYDEL

>member
-1 MKTEERK
+1 MTEEK
-8 SMEEGNATDSSSK
+8 KTGLPEEKNT
-21 KGAGAL
+21 GAL
-27 KGLRIQSLS
+27 KGFRIQSLS
-36 LWLVAMTLMIS
+36 LWLVAFTLIIS
-47 VLIGIGIIQVMK
+47 VLIGIGIVQVMK
-59 DYYELADRTREYV
+59 DYYELAQRTREYV
-72 FSQED
+72 FAQED

-96 VTRDSIYA
+96 VTKDHDYA
-104 KAYFT
+104 EAYFT
-109 EVHET
+109 EVHES

-120 LEALEGHLRG
+120 LEALEVHLRG
-130 RNEEVLNASKE
+130 RNEDALNTSKE
-141 AMDLSNALMTLEIH
+141 AMELSNALMVLEIH

-165 EDMDSLAQEIQDYQL
+165 EDMGSLAREIQDYPL
-180 TGEELSWTAEQQADA
+180 TEEELSWTAQQQADA
-195 SVGLM
+195 SIELV

-205 RSMKGQ
+205 RTMKGQ
-211 IEEKMSNVTQSV
+211 IEAKMSDVTRSV
-223 IEICEREQEE
+223 IEICERDQAE
-233 SERTMKNALI
+233 SEGTMKNALL

-249 VLVVILVVISYIMI
+249 VLVVILVIFSYIMI
-263 AILIL
+263 AVLIL

-306 KEQQNMLR
+306 MEQQNMLR
-314 QKAERD
+314 KKAERD

-326 NRQAFEQLKAQL
+326 NRQAFEQLKSQL
-338 RISTEQLAFLI
+338 RISSEPLAFLI

-355 KSINDTYGHDVGD
+355 KSINDNYGHDVGD

-381 FRKAD
+381 FRKVD

-402 TGPDRKQV
+402 TGPDKKPIIRSK
-410 ISDKVNAINEILQ
+410 IEAINEILQ

-444 KGFHDN
+444 KGFYDD
-450 LFQETDQALYHTKE
+450 LFQQTDQALYHTKE

-469 YTFYDDLKS
+469 YTFYDEL

>member
-1 MKTEERK
+1 MTEEK
-8 SMEEGNATDSSSK
+8 KTGLPEEKNT
-21 KGAGAL
+21 GAL
-27 KGLRIQSLS
+27 KGFRIQSLS
-36 LWLVAMTLMIS
+36 LWLVAFTLIIS
-47 VLIGIGIIQVMK
+47 VLIGIGIVQVMK
-59 DYYELADRTREYV
+59 DYYELAQRTREYV
-72 FSQED
+72 FAQED

-96 VTRDSIYA
+96 VTKDHVYEE
-104 KAYFT
+104 AYFT

-120 LEALEGHLRG
+120 LEALEVHLRE
-130 RNEEVLNASKE
+130 RNEDALNTSKE
-141 AMDLSNALMTLEIH
+141 AMELSNALMVLEIH

-165 EDMDSLAQEIQDYQL
+165 EDMGSLAREIQDYQL
-180 TGEELSWTAEQQADA
+180 TEEELSWTAQQQADA
-195 SVGLM
+195 SMELV

-205 RSMKGQ
+205 WAMKGQ
-211 IEEKMSNVTQSV
+211 IEAKMSDVTRSV
-223 IEICEREQEE
+223 IEICERDQAE
-233 SERTMKNALI
+233 SESTMKNALI

-249 VLVVILVVISYIMI
+249 VLVVILVIFSYIMI
-263 AILIL
+263 AVLIL

-306 KEQQNMLR
+306 MEQQNMLR
-314 QKAERD
+314 KKAERD

-326 NRQAFEQLKAQL
+326 NRQAFEQLKSQL
-338 RISTEQLAFLI
+338 RISSEHLAFLI

-355 KSINDTYGHDVGD
+355 KSINDNYGHDVGD

-381 FRKAD
+381 FRKVD

-402 TGPDRKQV
+402 TGPDKKPIIRSK
-410 ISDKVNAINEILQ
+410 IEAINEILQ

-444 KGFHDN
+444 KGFSDD
-450 LFQETDQALYHTKE
+450 LFQQTDQALYHTKE

-469 YTFYDDLKS
+469 YTFYDEL